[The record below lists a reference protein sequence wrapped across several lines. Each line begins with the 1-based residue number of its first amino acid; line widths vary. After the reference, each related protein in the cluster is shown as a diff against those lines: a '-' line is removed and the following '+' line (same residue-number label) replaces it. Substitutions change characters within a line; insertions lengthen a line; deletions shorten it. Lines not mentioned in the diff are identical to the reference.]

1 MKENNRE
8 KGGRAELMTARWIQ
22 KYKGYCV
29 LARNYSRKT
38 GEIDIIRK
46 DGKTFIFIEVK
57 FRTGTNCGYP
67 SEAVTLTKQK
77 RIMSTAAL
85 YMQEKGGTDA
95 RFDVAEIVE
104 AGGKYYIRYIE
115 NAFEWRSD

>member
-38 GEIDIIRK
+38 GEIDIIA
-46 DGKTFIFIEVK
+46 
-57 FRTGTNCGYP
+57 RTERLLYLLRSS
-67 SEAVTLTKQK
+67 SELEP
-77 RIMSTAAL
+77 IAA
-85 YMQEKGGTDA
+85 
-95 RFDVAEIVE
+95 
-104 AGGKYYIRYIE
+104 IRL
-115 NAFEWRSD
+115 RPLH